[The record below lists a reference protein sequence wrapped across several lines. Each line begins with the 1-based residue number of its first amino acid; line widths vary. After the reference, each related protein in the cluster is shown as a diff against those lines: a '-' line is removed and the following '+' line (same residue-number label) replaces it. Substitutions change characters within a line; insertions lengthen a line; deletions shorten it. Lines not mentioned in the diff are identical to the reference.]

1 MRELPF
7 ESGAEPPAGA
17 AAGDGAVRASL
28 GDLRGGSPAMN
39 RLYRQVIRVAATEA
53 AVLVVGE
60 RGTGKELVAQTLH
73 ALGARAA
80 GPFVPLNCGAIPQ
93 ALVEAELFGNENAAG
108 GAREIHAGYLEQA
121 SGGTLFLDEVGELE
135 PAMQVKLLHV
145 LEQGTF
151 FRVGGS
157 EEVRADAR
165 IIAATHRDLWEA
177 ARQGRFRDDLL
188 YRLAVF
194 PLQVPPLRERREDI
208 EPLARHFVE
217 TLNARERARKILTRR
232 ALDVL
237 RAHSWPGNVRE
248 LGTVIQ
254 RAYILADRHIE
265 VPAAQLAAGSAGARG
280 GNLRFAVG
288 TPLAA
293 AQREL
298 IYATLAHFGGDK
310 RRTARAL
317 GISLKTLYNR
327 LEAYG
332 DSVNVRRHQRSAA

>member
-28 GDLRGGSPAMN
+28 GELRGSSPAMN
-39 RLYRQVIRVAATEA
+39 RLYRQIARVAATEA

-60 RGTGKELVAQTLH
+60 RGTGKQRAAQTIH
-73 ALGARAA
+73 GLGPRAS
-80 GPFVPLNCGAIPQ
+80 GPFVPVNCSAIAP
-93 ALVEAELFGNENAAG
+93 ALLEAELFGHAG
-108 GAREIHAGYLEQA
+108 TADARECRAGAIEEA
-121 SGGTLFLDEVGELE
+121 AGGTLFLDEVGQLE
-135 PAMQVKLLHV
+135 PALQVKLLHV

-157 EEVRADAR
+157 EELRADAR
-165 IIAATHRDLWEA
+165 IIAATHRDLWED
-177 ARQGRFRDDLL
+177 ARHGRFREDLL

-194 PLQVPPLRERREDI
+194 PVQVPPLRERREDI

-217 TLNARERARKILTRR
+217 ALNAREQGRKILSRR

-248 LGTVIQ
+248 LATVIQ

-265 VPAAQLAAGSAGARG
+265 VPAAQLAAGAAGARG
-280 GNLRFAVG
+280 GSLRFAVG

-327 LEAYG
+327 LAAYG
-332 DSVNVRRHQRSAA
+332 DSVNVRRHQRPAA